1 MLRRTILI
9 AGLACGLL
17 LSTTVRAA
25 DTPAWTLLSPTE
37 QAVVDAVA
45 ADLWREAGGRVPYA
59 RIGEAEKA
67 AVRDAA
73 MRKLGVRRREVARR
87 WV

>member
-1 MLRRTILI
+1 MI

-25 DTPAWTLLSPTE
+25 EAPAWALLSPTE
-37 QAVVDAVA
+37 RVLVDAVA

-59 RIGEAEKA
+59 RIGDAEKA

-73 MRKLGVRRREVARR
+73 MRRLGVRREKVARR